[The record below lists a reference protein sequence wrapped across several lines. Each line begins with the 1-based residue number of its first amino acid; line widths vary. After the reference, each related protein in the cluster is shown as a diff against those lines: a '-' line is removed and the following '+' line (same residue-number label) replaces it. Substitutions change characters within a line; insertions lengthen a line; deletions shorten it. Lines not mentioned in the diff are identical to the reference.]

1 MGSLFSS
8 RGLPLRQGEASA
20 GERGTDKEQLMLVT
34 MPYGNEKIQFTIPDK
49 NFIGMMDPEFAGPI
63 QDLDGAITEAIDH
76 PYGCENLEKIV
87 VPGKKIAVII
97 DDGSRPTPQKQI
109 LPILL
114 KRLEDAGAKREDIR
128 IVAALGSHRY
138 MTDDELKERVGEE
151 VYRNYPVMNSE
162 FRDPEKL
169 VYVGDTPEGVKILA
183 SKVVMETDIHIGVGC
198 LVPHPVMGWGGGG
211 KILYPGIAGEKTVAY
226 FHLKASLYDENMFGC
241 DTTPVREMMEGWVD
255 SIGLDFIINVILN
268 AHQEIADV
276 VAGHYI
282 AAHREGVRRGKKFV
296 GYQVKE
302 KADVM
307 ICSSHPAD
315 QDFWQSPKAMYAAEP
330 ALKGD
335 RGGTMIMVSPNYEG
349 IGPHAEYPE
358 CMGRDDGDEIVKAI
372 FRGEN
377 IKGDPLAIAIGNS
390 MSKMRR
396 RRKLIVVGDG
406 VTKEEMARCGC
417 DQYPLS
423 QLQEVIDRIIAEN
436 PDCRI
441 GALSNGAE
449 TFLYN

>member
-1 MGSLFSS
+1 M
-8 RGLPLRQGEASA
+8 
-20 GERGTDKEQLMLVT
+20 KIT
-34 MPYGNEKIQFTIPDK
+34 MPYGKEKVRFEIPDQ
-49 NFIGMMDPEFAGPI
+49 NFIGMMDPEFVNPI
-63 QDLDGAITEAIDH
+63 ADLDRAIEAAIDH
-76 PYGCENLEKIV
+76 PFGCDPLDQIV

-97 DDGSRPTPQKQI
+97 DDGSRPTPQNKI

-114 KRLEDAGAKREDIR
+114 RRLEKAGARREDIR

-138 MTDDELKERVGEE
+138 MTEDELRERVGDE
-151 VYRNYPVMNSE
+151 VYSNYAVMNSE

-183 SKVVMETDIHIGVGC
+183 SKVVMDTEIHIGVGC

-226 FHLKASLYDENMFGC
+226 FHLKASLFDENMFGC
-241 DTTPVREMMEGWVD
+241 DTTPIRNMMEGWVN

-268 AHQEIADV
+268 AHLEIADV

-282 AAHREGVRRGKKFV
+282 AAQREGVRRGKKIV

-330 ALKGD
+330 ALKGEK
-335 RGGTMIMVSPNYEG
+335 GGILIMISPNYEG

-358 CMGRDDGDEIVKAI
+358 YMGRDDGDEMVRAI
-372 FRGEN
+372 FRREEV
-377 IKGDPLAIAIGNS
+377 KGDPLAIAVGNS

-406 VTKEEMARCGC
+406 VTKEEMEQCGC
-417 DQYPLS
+417 EQVPLN
-423 QLQEVIDRIIAEN
+423 QLQALINKVIEDN

>member
-1 MGSLFSS
+1 M
-8 RGLPLRQGEASA
+8 
-20 GERGTDKEQLMLVT
+20 KIT
-34 MPYGNEKIQFTIPDK
+34 MPYGKEKVRFEIPDQ
-49 NFIGMMDPEFAGPI
+49 NFIGMMDPEFVNPI
-63 QDLDGAITEAIDH
+63 ADLDRAIEAAIDH
-76 PYGCENLEKIV
+76 PFGCDPLDQIV

-97 DDGSRPTPQKQI
+97 DDGSRPTPQNKI

-114 KRLEDAGAKREDIR
+114 RRLEKAGARREDIR

-138 MTDDELKERVGEE
+138 MTEDELRERVGDE
-151 VYRNYPVMNSE
+151 VYSNYAVMNSE

-183 SKVVMETDIHIGVGC
+183 SKVVMDTEIHIGVGC

-226 FHLKASLYDENMFGC
+226 FHLKASLFDENMFGC
-241 DTTPVREMMEGWVD
+241 DTTPIRNMMEGWVN

-268 AHQEIADV
+268 AHLEIADV

-282 AAHREGVRRGKKFV
+282 AAQREGVRRGKKIV

-330 ALKGD
+330 ALKGEK
-335 RGGTMIMVSPNYEG
+335 GGILIMISPNYEG

-358 CMGRDDGDEIVKAI
+358 YMGRDDGDEMVRAI
-372 FRGEN
+372 FRGEEV
-377 IKGDPLAIAIGNS
+377 KGDPLAIAVGNS

-406 VTKEEMARCGC
+406 VTKEEMEQCGC
-417 DQYPLS
+417 EQVPLN
-423 QLQEVIDRIIAEN
+423 QLQALINKVIEDN